1 MMSPW
6 IMIGAATE
14 LYSEEC
20 SQVAQIWLEF
30 WKDAGWIQ
38 KAWWG
43 RGVERGYPVP
53 PGTGLGGAM
62 PPPRKKMNFS
72 LEMACLMHSERYF
85 CPCPCLKWWFGGHWR
100 CTFGKWWIQYFV
112 RIMGLINFLLHYCI
126 VMLVMQ
132 AIWCLKFWNMTKSEG
147 QFALASL
154 PSNFGG
160 LVPPWFTP
168 IVPTGQRSV
177 KRVKRHYS
185 ANAVAVLWF

>member
-1 MMSPW
+1 MQLLSCTARSARKWRKSGWNSGRTQGGSRRLDGGEGWKGGTPSHR
-6 IMIGAATE
+6 E
-14 LYSEEC
+14 R
-20 SQVAQIWLEF
+20 VLE
-30 WKDAGWIQ
+30 
-38 KAWWG
+38 
-43 RGVERGYPVP
+43 
-53 PGTGLGGAM
+53 GLC
-62 PPPRKKMNFS
+62 PLPEKKMNFS

-168 IVPTGQRSV
+168 IVPTCQRSV